1 MNVHTKLT
9 TFCHFIHIRQA
20 EIFNAKPNYFIVTK
34 IAKEKNLII
43 CNYFTFSATNRSN
56 EKVKKMETKELE
68 KEFLNMI
75 EEQKRTIYKVC
86 YMYAKDQDDLDDLF
100 QETVLN
106 LWKSFPRY
114 RGDSKFN
121 TWVYRIAMN
130 TCITFLR
137 HSNSRLQTVPITAQ
151 VANSL
156 EADEES
162 TSQLR
167 ELYKLINQ
175 LGKLERALILLWLEE
190 RSYQEMADIL
200 GISKANVAVK
210 LNRIKEKLQ
219 KMSNS

>member
-1 MNVHTKLT
+1 
-9 TFCHFIHIRQA
+9 
-20 EIFNAKPNYFIVTK
+20 
-34 IAKEKNLII
+34 
-43 CNYFTFSATNRSN
+43 
-56 EKVKKMETKELE
+56 METKELE
-68 KEFLNMI
+68 KEFLEVI
-75 EEQKRTIYKVC
+75 EAQKRTIYKVC
-86 YMYAKDQDDLDDLF
+86 YIYANNQDDLDDLF

-114 RGDSKFN
+114 RGDSKLV

-137 HSNSRLQTVPITAQ
+137 RSGTRPQAIPLSADMAQ
-151 VANSL
+151 IA
-156 EADEES
+156 ADEG
-162 TSQLR
+162 TAAQLQ

-200 GISKANVAVK
+200 GISKTNVAVK
-210 LNRIKEKLQ
+210 LNRVKEKLK

>member
-1 MNVHTKLT
+1 
-9 TFCHFIHIRQA
+9 
-20 EIFNAKPNYFIVTK
+20 
-34 IAKEKNLII
+34 
-43 CNYFTFSATNRSN
+43 
-56 EKVKKMETKELE
+56 METKDLE
-68 KEFLNMI
+68 KEFLEMI
-75 EEQKRTIYKVC
+75 EAQKRTIYKVC
-86 YMYAKDQDDLDDLF
+86 YMYANDQDDLNDLF

-114 RGDSKFN
+114 RGDSTYS

-137 HSNSRLQTVPITAQ
+137 RSSARPQTVPMTAQ
-151 VANSL
+151 VANL
-156 EADEES
+156 EADSETTE
-162 TSQLR
+162 QLR

-210 LNRIKEKLQ
+210 LNRIKEKL
-219 KMSNS
+219 KRMSNS

>member
-1 MNVHTKLT
+1 
-9 TFCHFIHIRQA
+9 
-20 EIFNAKPNYFIVTK
+20 
-34 IAKEKNLII
+34 
-43 CNYFTFSATNRSN
+43 
-56 EKVKKMETKELE
+56 METKELE

-106 LWKSFPRY
+106 LWKFFPRY
-114 RGDSKFN
+114 RGDSNFN

-137 HSNSRLQTVPITAQ
+137 HSGTRPNTIPITADMAQ
-151 VANSL
+151 IA
-156 EADEES
+156 ADEG
-162 TSQLR
+162 TAAQLQ

-190 RSYQEMADIL
+190 RSYQEIADIL

-210 LNRIKEKLQ
+210 LNRIREKLK
-219 KMSNS
+219 KMSNN